1 MTEQHSHKIQEIQF
15 LQQNLQNLIYQ
26 KQAFQA
32 ELSETQSALNEINN
46 SGDEVFKLIGQI
58 MVKTAKSS
66 VKDELSNKEKLL
78 NLRVKTIETQ
88 ENSLREK
95 LEESADNPSEKE

>member
-1 MTEQHSHKIQEIQF
+1 MAEPHNHELQF

-46 SGDEVFKLIGQI
+46 SGEEVFKMIGQI

-78 NLRVKTIETQ
+78 NLRIKTLETQ

-95 LEESADNPSEKE
+95 LSPSLDNSNEE